1 MSKKS
6 GMDVEPAQLCITAGR
21 KIKCQ
26 RTVFAF
32 ESFQWFL
39 IGAVQGE
46 NQVDYSNDW

>member
-6 GMDVEPAQLCITAGR
+6 EMDAEPAQPFITAGR

-26 RTVFAF
+26 RTVYAF

-39 IGAVQGE
+39 IGAAQGGH
-46 NQVDYSNDW
+46 QVDYSNDW